1 MEQYQVLV
9 AIVAGVLTF
18 LTFGNRIWA
27 GWLKLWRFL
36 FGAPHVAMQKTI
48 DDRCQEF
55 REEVQKIYSTQEAS
69 CNKLSLRIEEVS
81 TRQEEKIIVMDSMIE
96 GQRAILR
103 DRLFQACEHYI
114 EKGEIS
120 TPALENLTFLHTA
133 YNNLNG
139 NGTGDTLYHQ
149 AKNLKIKVMKGND
162 YE

>member
-1 MEQYQVLV
+1 MEQYQIVV
-9 AIVAGVLTF
+9 AVVAGALTF
-18 LTFGNRIWA
+18 LTFGNKIWA
-27 GWLKLWRFL
+27 GWLKLWRYL
-36 FGAPHVAMQKTI
+36 FGAPHIAMQQTI
-48 DDRCQEF
+48 EERCEEF
-55 REEVQKIYSTQEAS
+55 REEVEKIYSSQEEAYEA
-69 CNKLSLRIEEVS
+69 LSQRIEEVS
-81 TRQEEKIIVMDSMIE
+81 ARQEEKIVVMDSMIE